1 MSRQGSHASNGS
13 EKCICQICECGNH
26 RCPHENNGRLIG
38 TDGVPF
44 ESTEYGSRYVH
55 KDAQRQRAER
65 PLHTSLGQQG
75 EMEKSTTHL
84 ADYQE
89 WGGGNRRSTAFRP
102 SNSYSGPIGA
112 FNDETTHHSD
122 FTGKKGEFI
131 RATRPTST
139 DRRDY
144 SAFDHQTT
152 NRVDFTGKN
161 AERMRAARPESILYR
176 SNQPFNETTTQQQD
190 YRVFDGVHRQRT
202 SYRPATSRYLSDAP
216 FDATTENRE
225 KFRGQKGEFNR
236 VTRPVVEIE
245 RNPEPLDGNTTYRL
259 GYTHKQTEKAQ
270 NQRPHE
276 ERVAPTG
283 KFDDLTTHKVDFQ
296 EKPANNTRNCPADV
310 ALNHLKHSR
319 FRNVG
324 KKNGHLFYK
333 ETLPSANGRN
343 RELTQIVG

>member
-1 MSRQGSHASNGS
+1 MSRQGSHASTGS

-26 RCPHENNGRLIG
+26 RCPHENNGHLIG

-44 ESTEYGSRYVH
+44 ENMFK

-89 WGGGNRRSTAFRP
+89 WSGNRRPTAFRP

-161 AERMRAARPESILYR
+161 AERMRALRPESILYR
-176 SNQPFNETTTQQQD
+176 SNQPFNETTIQQQD

-259 GYTHKQTEKAQ
+259 AEKAQ

-276 ERVAPTG
+276 ERVAPTE
-283 KFDDLTTHKVDFQ
+283 KFDDVTTHKTDFQ
-296 EKPANNTRNCPADV
+296 ERNKAIEPKCPADV

-333 ETLPSANGRN
+333 ETLPSANARN